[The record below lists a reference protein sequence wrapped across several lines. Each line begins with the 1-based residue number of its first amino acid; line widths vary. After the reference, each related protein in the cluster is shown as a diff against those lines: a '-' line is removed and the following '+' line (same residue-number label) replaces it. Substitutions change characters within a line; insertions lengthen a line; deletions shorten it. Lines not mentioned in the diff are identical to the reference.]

1 MSDFYT
7 QAVAAFQQGNYGNA
21 LRLAGHAAV
30 DDPRNPNVHLLMML
44 GMFAMGQYRGAAME
58 AHAVAA
64 LGGTPDWPTVYRLY
78 GSVEPYTEQLRAL
91 EKFIRENPKAADGR
105 FLLGFQYM
113 IAGHRDV
120 AKDEFLLALTATP
133 QDHIAAGLLTKEGGT
148 IPPEI
153 ARQLAKPPL
162 GPGGMMTGPDTNTSR
177 KLPVPPAP
185 QQ

>member
-1 MSDFYT
+1 
-7 QAVAAFQQGNYGNA
+7 
-21 LRLAGHAAV
+21 
-30 DDPRNPNVHLLMML
+30 
-44 GMFAMGQYRGAAME
+44 ME

-105 FLLGFQYM
+105 FLLGFHYM

-133 QDHIAAGLLTKEGGT
+133 QDHIAADLLTREGGT

-153 ARQLAKPPL
+153 AAQLAKPP
-162 GPGGMMTGPDTNTSR
+162 GVPGGMMIGPETDTAR

-185 QQ
+185 Q